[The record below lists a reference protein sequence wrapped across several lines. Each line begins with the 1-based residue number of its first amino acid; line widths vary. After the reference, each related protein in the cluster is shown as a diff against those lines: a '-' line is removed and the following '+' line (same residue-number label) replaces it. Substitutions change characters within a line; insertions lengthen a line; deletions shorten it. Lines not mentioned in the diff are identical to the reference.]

1 MISVGK
7 GALAPFSYVF
17 VCGLLVFG
25 KLSWASVFAD
35 HSLSAV
41 PMLIEGPRTLQ

>member
-25 KLSWASVFAD
+25 KLSWALGICRPLAERFSN
-35 HSLSAV
+35 
-41 PMLIEGPRTLQ
+41 TY

>member
-25 KLSWASVFAD
+25 KLSWALGICRPLAERCSN
-35 HSLSAV
+35 
-41 PMLIEGPRTLQ
+41 TY

>member
-1 MISVGK
+1 MIRVGK

-25 KLSWASVFAD
+25 KLSWALGICRPLAERCSDAY
-35 HSLSAV
+35 
-41 PMLIEGPRTLQ
+41 